1 MSKPTVSDFLLSN
14 PEISDLYQRA
24 TQSDFLS
31 LAGQGQLPPDIL
43 SQWLSQDR
51 LYAQAYV
58 RFAGGLISRVQLP
71 TRLNDRETT
80 KSLEWRILTLIQ
92 TALAG
97 VTRELQL
104 FEEAAKKY
112 GLDLEALGPVA
123 EGNNLSNKSTVFG
136 PNKVTQDYI
145 NLFDS
150 FAAQPRGDAS
160 KTLLDGLVL
169 LWTTEKVYLDS
180 WTYAKQQAS
189 GNTDSKADLDGGAL
203 RKEFI
208 PNWTSEE
215 FVAFVDEC
223 RECLDAYAATQAE
236 DTEEVIATGSMVL
249 YKKVLVLE
257 ESFWP
262 MVA

>member
-1 MSKPTVSDFLLSN
+1 MSKPTISEYLLSS

-24 TQSDFLS
+24 TQSQFLS
-31 LAGQGQLPPDIL
+31 LAGQGRLSSEIL

-71 TRLNDRETT
+71 TKVTDRDTSKT
-80 KSLEWRILTLIQ
+80 LEWRILSLIQ

-97 VTRELQL
+97 VTRELRF
-104 FEEAAKKY
+104 FEEAAEKY
-112 GLDLEALGPVA
+112 GLDLEGLGPVA
-123 EGNNLSNKSTVFG
+123 EGDNLSNKSAGFA
-136 PNKVTQDYI
+136 PNKATQNYI
-145 NLFDS
+145 DLFDS
-150 FAAQPRGDAS
+150 FAAQPRGDVS

-169 LWTTEKVYLDS
+169 LWTTEKAYLDS
-180 WTYAKQQAS
+180 WTYAKRQAS
-189 GNTDSKADLDGGAL
+189 SDTDTGADLDGGAL

-208 PNWTSEE
+208 PNWTSDE

-223 RECLDAYAATQAE
+223 RECLDAYAATQVD
-236 DTEEVIATGSMVL
+236 DTEEVIAAGSMVL
-249 YKKVLVLE
+249 FKKVLVLE

-262 MVA
+262 MIA